1 MKKWVN
7 QNKLII
13 IGALIGGIIG
23 FLYYNFIGCK
33 SGTCAITSKPINS
46 TIYGAI
52 LGGLMVSL
60 FKQNKMKFNDIISSD
75 KPVLVDF
82 FAEWCG
88 PCKSMSP
95 ILKEVKDA
103 VGDKV
108 TIIKLDVDKNPQTAS
123 QYRVQG
129 VPTLILFKNG
139 NILWQQSG
147 VVSKNQLV
155 KTLQNSFN

>member
-60 FKQNKMKFNDIISSD
+60 FKQNKN
-75 KPVLVDF
+75 
-82 FAEWCG
+82 
-88 PCKSMSP
+88 
-95 ILKEVKDA
+95 EV
-103 VGDKV
+103 
-108 TIIKLDVDKNPQTAS
+108 
-123 QYRVQG
+123 
-129 VPTLILFKNG
+129 
-139 NILWQQSG
+139 
-147 VVSKNQLV
+147 
-155 KTLQNSFN
+155 